1 MMNEDEQAMNEKQ
14 PPAFEHTPH
23 ILYWPIED
31 DKGQALEQIQIKT
44 ITMAIHRKLTQQYK
58 GKDLPLLHA
67 CMSASTGLSTSELER
82 LVTPD
87 YNSVQESV
95 LALMQKTASSLLT
108 EAAKAGQVFGDE
120 TDEINET
127 EHKKSEFDFNVNQ
140 PQLLVPIQGDD
151 GELKQT
157 YRLRPPTV
165 RTTIL
170 MDTHQD
176 EWDRTLFISASCSGL
191 SREELGRLSLPDW
204 NQLQE
209 RLIDFLQQPADFF
222 RRETSKY

>member
-1 MMNEDEQAMNEKQ
+1 MMNEELQKMSELQA
-14 PPAFEHTPH
+14 PAFEHCPH
-23 ILYWPIED
+23 VLHWPIED
-31 DKGQALEQIQIKT
+31 DKGKLLEQIKIKT
-44 ITMAIHRKLTQQYK
+44 ITMATHQKLTQQYK
-58 GKDLPLLHA
+58 GQDLALLHA
-67 CMSASTGLSTSELER
+67 CMSASTGLTTSELER

-87 YNSVQESV
+87 YNSVQTSV
-95 LALMQKTASSLLT
+95 LALMQKTASCLQVDQQSDDNEIDAT
-108 EAAKAGQVFGDE
+108 EATKIAP
-120 TDEINET
+120 
-127 EHKKSEFDFNVNQ
+127 KKSDFNVNQ
-140 PQLLVPIQGDD
+140 PALLVAIQGDD

-170 MDTHQD
+170 MDTHQN

-222 RRETSKY
+222 RRETLKC